1 MKFNKSIEINIL
13 SKRQVNLIIIN
24 VHPIF
29 IQSLYP
35 VAIAYPNKIWYLCC
49 ETQKNHAF
57 LCPCEKVQLT
67 L

>member
-35 VAIAYPNKIWYLCC
+35 VAIAYPNKI
-49 ETQKNHAF
+49 
-57 LCPCEKVQLT
+57 
-67 L
+67 